1 MKPPVIP
8 GVSEIPTFRR
18 QIFGLNWK
26 IPLLKQVGVN
36 SFWLVL
42 TRLVTQAQLVIFTA
56 LIARR
61 LGETGFG
68 QYAFITSIVFLG
80 NVLTTFG
87 TDTYIIREL
96 AHSNDPET
104 PLLPAALWIQILLS
118 IAFIAAVIPAA
129 AALPNKTVQTVL
141 GLQLYSLAL
150 IPLAFYTIYSSVL
163 RAYQR
168 MDLYLIANLVTILVQ
183 TVGAWFVVT
192 SPGSLLNLVILLFVT
207 QLISALFA
215 GILCRLKIPEFR
227 LPIMLPWQS
236 IRAVLIAVW
245 PLALLSGLGVL
256 YSRLGILTLS
266 FLRGDAATGLFSA
279 SARVV
284 ESLKTVHIA
293 VLGALLPALSQLGNQ
308 LINQTDA
315 PNKKETAAN
324 KLFRHSFIWLLLIA
338 VVIAL
343 ATTFLARPLI
353 LILYGPAYLQ
363 GVPFLQ
369 LLVWLLVPYSINA
382 SLTIRWITHTREKQ
396 VALVMAAGLL
406 VALLLNFW
414 LIPFLGV
421 TGACLA
427 VLGAESLQAILF
439 LAWRKPW

>member
-1 MKPPVIP
+1 MKPPLIP
-8 GVSEIPTFRR
+8 VVSEIPTSRR

-68 QYAFITSIVFLG
+68 QYALITSIVFLG
-80 NVLTTFG
+80 NVLSTFG

-96 AHSNDPET
+96 AHRNDSDT

-118 IAFIAAVIPAA
+118 IAFITAVIPAA
-129 AALPNKTVQTVL
+129 AVLRGKTFQTVL
-141 GLQLYSLAL
+141 GLQIYSLAL

-192 SPGSLLNLVILLFVT
+192 GPNSLLNLVILLLIT
-207 QLISALFA
+207 QLVSALFA
-215 GILCRLKIPEFR
+215 GILCRSKIPEFH
-227 LPIMLPWQS
+227 LPFKLPWQS
-236 IRAVLIAVW
+236 IRVVLIAVW

-308 LINQTDA
+308 LINQTDV
-315 PNKKETAAN
+315 PNKETAAN

-338 VVIAL
+338 ICIAL

-353 LILYGPAYLQ
+353 LILYGQSYLQ
-363 GVPFLQ
+363 GVPILQ

-406 VALLLNFW
+406 SALLLNFW
-414 LIPFLGV
+414 LIPLLGI

-427 VLGAESLQAILF
+427 ALGAETLQAILF

>member
-1 MKPPVIP
+1 MKPPLIP
-8 GVSEIPTFRR
+8 VVSEIPTSRR

-68 QYAFITSIVFLG
+68 QYALITSIVFLG
-80 NVLTTFG
+80 NVLSTFG

-96 AHSNDPET
+96 AHRNDSDT

-118 IAFIAAVIPAA
+118 IAFITAVIPAA
-129 AALPNKTVQTVL
+129 AVLRGKTFQTVL
-141 GLQLYSLAL
+141 GLQIYSLAL

-192 SPGSLLNLVILLFVT
+192 GPNSLLNLVILLLIT
-207 QLISALFA
+207 QLVSALFA
-215 GILCRLKIPEFR
+215 GILCRSKIPEFH
-227 LPIMLPWQS
+227 LPFKLPWQS
-236 IRAVLIAVW
+236 IRVVLIAVW

-308 LINQTDA
+308 LINQTDV
-315 PNKKETAAN
+315 PNKETAAN

-338 VVIAL
+338 ICIAL

-353 LILYGPAYLQ
+353 LILYGQSYLQ
-363 GVPFLQ
+363 GVPLLQ

-406 VALLLNFW
+406 SALLLNFW
-414 LIPFLGV
+414 LIPLLGI

-427 VLGAESLQAILF
+427 ALGAETLQAILF